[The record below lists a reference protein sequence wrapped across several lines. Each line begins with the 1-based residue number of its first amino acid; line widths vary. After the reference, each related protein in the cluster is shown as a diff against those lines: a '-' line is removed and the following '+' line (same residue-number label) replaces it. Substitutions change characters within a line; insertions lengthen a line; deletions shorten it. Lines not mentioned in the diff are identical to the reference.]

1 MTRRLPVAEAK
12 AKLSE
17 LMARVA
23 HGGERIVIERHGKPL
38 AALVSIEDLAKLE
51 PADGSDDAMDPLLR
65 FVGAWGAVP
74 DDEID
79 RIVELIYAER
89 ARNVAAP
96 PGLPDA

>member
-1 MTRRLPVAEAK
+1 MTRRLPVAQAK

-38 AALVSIEDLAKLE
+38 AALVSIEDLEKLE
-51 PADGSDDAMDPLLR
+51 PADGSDDRTDPLLR

-89 ARNVAAP
+89 GRNVASP
-96 PGLPDA
+96 PGLPDD